1 MKNKLKTITQWM
13 LILVFI
19 IFIVFFLQCTC
30 ISDRVKMAGI
40 DILLLSICVK
50 YRRFRKPVDK
60 KSILFTIQWY
70 GLFGMIVLLTLGI
83 VLYGQ

>member
-1 MKNKLKTITQWM
+1 MTNKLKTILEWM

-19 IFIVFFLQCTC
+19 IFLIFFLQCSC
-30 ISDRVKMAGI
+30 ISDRMKMVVL

-60 KSILFTIQWY
+60 RTILFTIQWY
-70 GLFGMIVLLTLGI
+70 GAFGMIILLILGI
-83 VLYGQ
+83 VLYGK